1 MDITETMSS
10 VFMSEKEW
18 QIVSN
23 PKYLTCDQHGFP
35 CEVDS
40 KINSFLGHLPLWTLD
55 RSLNHDCV
63 LYEVDANGALHLLQI
78 MNICKIQ
85 SSLKGY
91 TILYKH
97 DSRHAKLNMYS
108 VPKARLFHIGLMS
121 LKSSF
126 QTSVDTLLS

>member
-18 QIVSN
+18 QILSN

-40 KINSFLGHLPLWTLD
+40 KINSFFGHLPLWTLD
-55 RSLNHDCV
+55 RPLNHDCV

-85 SSLKGY
+85 TSLKGY